1 MKFLQALLAA
11 AAVVSQVQAAPQQ
24 SRDKKPP
31 YFILTG
37 DSTVAV
43 NGGWG
48 DGFLRDIKA
57 PAAGVNP
64 AKSGATTVSF
74 KANGRWEAVIK
85 GIEDQLGD
93 FSPIVTIQFG
103 HNDQKV
109 MTLDEYKSNLT
120 SLAGDVTNAG
130 GTPIIITSLT
140 RRRFSGGAVIQNL
153 EEWRQAA
160 IEAAKE
166 VGIKWLDLNIAST
179 DYVNAIG
186 SDNATYYDLSEGD
199 KTHLNTA
206 GETVFARM
214 VVDLLLQ
221 KRADLKPF
229 FIPNKALSDKI
240 WAGEFA
246 TGDE

>member
-1 MKFLQALLAA
+1 MKFLQALLTA
-11 AAVVSQVQAAPQQ
+11 AAVVSQARAAPQA
-24 SRDKKPP
+24 KAEKPP

-48 DGFLRDIKA
+48 DGFLRYLKA
-57 PAAGVNP
+57 PAAGINP
-64 AKSGATTVSF
+64 AKSGATTVTF
-74 KANGRWEAVIK
+74 KANGRWEAVLK
-85 GIEDQLGD
+85 GTEDQLGD

-109 MTLDEYKSNLT
+109 MNLDEYKSNLT
-120 SLAGDVTNAG
+120 SLSADVTKAG
-130 GTPIIITSLT
+130 GTPIIVTSLT
-140 RRRFSGGAVIQNL
+140 RRRFSGGSVIQNL

-160 IEAAKE
+160 IETAEE
-166 VGIKWLDLNIAST
+166 VGIKWLDLNVAST

-186 SDNATYYDLSEGD
+186 SDNATYYDLSDGD

-214 VVDLLLQ
+214 VVDLLLR

-229 FIPNKALSDKI
+229 FTPNKALSDKI